1 MDAPRS
7 EGVPGGGRVR
17 SRAHAGPLAR
27 LSSVAVV
34 VALGVGAGGTA
45 AASAQAAR
53 GSAASVR
60 GGFATYAL
68 PVGDDFSWILPLEN
82 AANYYAYE
90 EGIGGTMWRPLYF
103 AGTGSHT
110 GIDYHLSIGKPPVY
124 SNGDR
129 TVTIDLNPGY
139 SWSDGVKVTT
149 TDVKFFFQ
157 LYGAGKATLGNY
169 VPGEMPDD
177 IASVSY
183 PSPDEFVLHLKRAYN
198 PTWFTGNQLT
208 WIYPLPAQAWD
219 RTCATCAAGSAAATP
234 AGAKAVFKF
243 LFSQSKSLAT
253 YATNPLWKTVDG
265 PFVLSAFN
273 PVTYAATFS
282 RNTKY
287 TGPTPPHLAGY
298 RILSFTTG
306 TAELDALRS
315 GSITFGYLP
324 FGSLGE
330 ASYFESHGYTVKP
343 WHVFAQGAVE
353 LNFSSTTWG
362 PLVKQLY
369 IRQALQHLV
378 NEQLYIS
385 RTLNGYGLPTYGPV
399 EDYPGSDYVSPTLR
413 KDPYP
418 YDPAAATSLLAE
430 HGWVAGAG
438 GVDVCGRAGTGAH
451 DCGPGIPKGKAL
463 SFLFLY
469 ETGTTSFF
477 EQVSAFQSAA
487 HKVGIGMTL
496 DGQTLTTMDS
506 IAGVCPSSPCNWGL
520 VGYSL
525 YYWGF
530 GQYTLVPTASGEF
543 AKGNYYGGGYD
554 SPTAQ
559 RLIRA
564 TRDVAGLRSLY
575 ADENFLSKDVPA
587 LWWPA
592 ADNQIVVV
600 KDGLGGW
607 QHLNP
612 YQNDLPEMWYFKR

>member
-1 MDAPRS
+1 M
-7 EGVPGGGRVR
+7 
-17 SRAHAGPLAR
+17 RAELAAR
-27 LSSVAVV
+27 ARSVAAAAVSSLV
-34 VALGVGAGGTA
+34 AVGAVALVGGTSGWSA
-45 AASAQAAR
+45 PASASVRAANAGARAAR
-53 GSAASVR
+53 G
-60 GGFATYAL
+60 GIATYAL

-82 AANYYAYE
+82 AANYYDYE
-90 EGIGGTMWRPLYF
+90 EGIAGTMWRPLYF
-103 AGTGSHT
+103 TGAGSQT
-110 GIDYHLSIGKPPVY
+110 GIDYHLSIGAPPVY

-129 TVTIDLNPGY
+129 TVTIRLDPAY
-139 SWSDGVKVTT
+139 SWSDGVKVTAA
-149 TDVKFFFQ
+149 DIRFFFQ
-157 LYGAGKATLGNY
+157 LYAAGKATLGNY

-177 IASVSY
+177 VASVSY
-183 PSPDEFVLHLKRAYN
+183 PGPDQFVLHLKRAFN

-208 WIYPLPAQAWD
+208 WIYPLPAQSWD
-219 RTCATCAAGSAAATP
+219 RTCATCPAGRAATTP
-234 AGAKAVFKF
+234 SGAKAVFKF
-243 LFSQSKSLAT
+243 LFSQSKTLAT

-265 PFVLSAFN
+265 PFVISAFD
-273 PVTYAATFS
+273 PVTFSATFS
-282 RNTKY
+282 ADSKY

-315 GSITFGYLP
+315 GGITFGYLP
-324 FGSLGE
+324 FGSLNE
-330 ASYFESHGYTVKP
+330 ASYFTGHGFAVKP

-353 LNFSSTTWG
+353 LNFSSKTWG

-378 NEQLYIS
+378 DEQLYVS

-399 EDYPGSDYVSPTLR
+399 EDYPGSTYVSPTLR

-418 YDPAAATSLLAE
+418 YDPAAARSLLAA
-430 HGWVAGAG
+430 HGWVAGPG
-438 GVDVCGRAGTGAH
+438 GVDVCRHAGDSAH
-451 DCGPGIPKGKAL
+451 DCGLGIAKGKAL

-487 HKVGIGMTL
+487 AKVGVGVRL
-496 DGQTLTTMDS
+496 DGQTLTTMNS

-520 VGYSL
+520 AGYSL
-525 YYWGF
+525 YFWGF
-530 GQYTLVPTASGEF
+530 GQYTLVPTGSGEF

-554 SPTAQ
+554 SAAAQ

-564 TRDVAGLRSLY
+564 TRTVAGLRSLY
-575 ADENFLSKDVPA
+575 ADENFLSKNVAA

-600 KDGLGGW
+600 KKDLGGW

-612 YQNDLPEMWYFKR
+612 YQNYLPEMWYFKR